1 MNQYKRLILF
11 CLLSLMW
18 IMVGCSAPQ
27 SAQNSGDITIV
38 CTSFPLYDW
47 TRQILGESDAE
58 VILLLDN
65 GTDMHSAQPSAEDL
79 IQIADCDV
87 LVHVGGESDAWL
99 MDALEANPNE
109 ERMVVNLMEALKE
122 ELREEQYID
131 GMHIEHEH
139 EHEQEDENVAMD
151 EHIWLSLRLAVKSC
165 DAIENAL
172 CQALPNEAEQIRA
185 NADVYCGKLED
196 LDRKYADMVTNSV
209 DECAIIVADRFPFMY
224 MMEDYGIKYYA
235 AFPGCSTESEADFET
250 VVFLAEKVK
259 EGSSKSILITES
271 GTEVLANTVMENAGM
286 ESGEILVLHSMQVVY
301 QSDIEN
307 GCSYLGYMEQN
318 LTVLE
323 RVLGE

>member
-11 CLLSLMW
+11 CLLSLMC
-18 IMVGCSAPQ
+18 IVVGCSAPQ
-27 SAQNSGDITIV
+27 SAQNSEDITIV

-65 GTDMHSAQPSAEDL
+65 GTDMHSAQPSAEEL

-109 ERMVVNLMEALKE
+109 ERIVVNLMEALKE
-122 ELREEQYID
+122 DLREEQYVD
-131 GMHIEHEH
+131 GMHI

-172 CQALPNEAEQIRA
+172 CQALPHEAEQIRA
-185 NADVYCGKLED
+185 NADAYCGKLEA

-209 DECAIIVADRFPFMY
+209 QECAIIVADRFPFMY

-286 ESGEILVLHSMQVVY
+286 ESGEILVLHSVQVVY